1 MLDKDATA
9 QAIYDDPLLLLVGQ
23 GLRKHLGQPAGS
35 TTKNLFLFAA
45 FPVPLTR
52 LTFKKEII
60 NF

>member
-1 MLDKDATA
+1 MMILFCYLLDKDLENILDSL
-9 QAIYDDPLLLLVGQ
+9 QV
-23 GLRKHLGQPAGS
+23 LRQKIF
-35 TTKNLFLFAA
+35 FLFAA